1 MTAAG
6 IVAEYNPLHL
16 GHWQQIKEV
25 KERRGAELVFV
36 AMSGSFVQRGEPALV
51 DKNRRCAMAL
61 EAGAD
66 LVLEIPPAYATGGA
80 EAFARGGVGV
90 LTACGCVEEL
100 VFGASCPDT
109 ARLLGLARLT
119 EAESLNPALDEGLRK
134 GLSYPAA
141 LGEAVKSIDPEGAA
155 LLEDPNNLLGIEYIK
170 AIEKQNSPLKAVAL
184 ERKGDG
190 HRALDLPREG
200 YASGSAIR
208 RALKEGE
215 RAADAQAF
223 LAPGVAEKLS
233 YTLWP
238 EDISAALSAV
248 LLEKSRT
255 GAPALCGYADV
266 SEDLAARILQQ
277 APFALSFPELV
288 ERIGSRAYTAA
299 RIRRALLHILLD
311 IKKEDQAGLPR
322 SLKIL
327 GMRRDSRAGALLKE
341 KARLPVI
348 TKTADAPPALSEAY
362 AYAQRVYNQAVYFRH
377 GIKLPEDYAQ
387 SPVVLL

>member
-100 VFGASCPDT
+100 VFGASCPDV
-109 ARLLGLARLT
+109 ARLAQLARLT
-119 EAESLNPALDEGLRK
+119 EDEAIKPVLEEGLKR

-141 LGEAVKSIDPEGAA
+141 LGESVKILDPEGAV
-155 LLEDPNNLLGIEYIK
+155 LLEEANNLLGIEYLK
-170 AIEKQNSPLKAVAL
+170 AMERQGSSLKAVAL
-184 ERKGDG
+184 ARRGDG
-190 HRALDLPREG
+190 HQATDLPLKG

-208 RALKEGE
+208 RALKTKDQAE
-215 RAADAQAF
+215 AAGAF
-223 LAPGVAEKLS
+223 LAPGVAEKLE
-233 YTLWP
+233 YMLWP

-248 LLEKSRT
+248 LLEKSRV
-255 GAPALCGYADV
+255 GAPALCAYADV

-277 APFALSFPELV
+277 SPFNASFPELV

-387 SPVVLL
+387 SPVMLL